1 MQPAAIWRLIAWLPG
16 TSSLC
21 DALPP
26 EHKDSGALRLL
37 IHLHERIVVTARI
50 QRSRESPMRH
60 FEVKLPCSPAEF

>member
-26 EHKDSGALRLL
+26 ERKDSGALRLL
-37 IHLHERIVVTARI
+37 THIHERVMAAARI
-50 QRSRESPMRH
+50 
-60 FEVKLPCSPAEF
+60 